1 MMEVTTVSKNE
12 RNCPDCSESVFSV
25 DRRDFLKTAGAA
37 VAIGSIPGLIGHAH
51 AAEAAQASAPESI
64 VSHLYESLTPGQ
76 REKICFAWN
85 YMDPERGLLRTRVAN
100 NWQITEP
107 EINDDFY
114 TNDQRQMIQ
123 DIFHGI
129 VQPEWHERYAKQ
141 MEDDC
146 GGFGSEQAI
155 AIFGKP
161 GEDQCEFVITGRH
174 MTLRADGNTQEHV
187 AFGGPIFYGHAA
199 GGIFNEDYD
208 HEGNVFWP
216 QAVAANR
223 VFEMLDGKQRKQALV
238 KSRPEENAIAF
249 RAGVYPGMP
258 VGEMSSDQQDEVG
271 KVLTKLIEPY
281 RAGDQKEALECIAA
295 QGGLEKCSLSFYQ
308 DGDIGDDGVWDCWRL
323 EGPSLVWYFRGEPHV
338 HVWVNAASD
347 PSVQTNS

>member
-1 MMEVTTVSKNE
+1 MMEVTTVSNNE
-12 RNCPDCSESVFSV
+12 RNCPDCNETAGGV

-37 VAIGSIPGLIGHAH
+37 VAIGAVPALIGQAH
-51 AAEAAQASAPESI
+51 VASAAEAAAPESI
-64 VSHLYESLTPGQ
+64 VGHLYESLSPGQ

-85 YMDPERGLLRTRVAN
+85 HMDPELGLLRTRVAA
-100 NWQITEP
+100 NWKITEP

-114 TNDQRQMIQ
+114 SDDQRQMMQ

-146 GGFGSEQAI
+146 GGFGFEQAI

-161 GEDQCEFVITGRH
+161 GEDQCEFVISGRH
-174 MTLRADGNTQEHV
+174 MTLRADGNTQENV

-199 GGIFNEDYD
+199 GGFNEGYD

-223 VFEMLDGKQRKQALV
+223 VFEMLDSPQRKQALI
-238 KSRPEENAIAF
+238 KTRPEENAVAF
-249 RAGVYPGMP
+249 RDGMYPGMP
-258 VGEMSSDQQDEVG
+258 VGEMSSDQQEEVA
-271 KVLTKLIEPY
+271 KVLAKLIEPY
-281 RAGDQKEALECIAA
+281 RAGDQKEAIECIAE
-295 QGGLEKCSLSFYQ
+295 QGGLEKCSLAFYQ
-308 DGDIGDDGVWDCWRL
+308 EGDIGDDKVWDCWRL
-323 EGPSLVWYFRGEPHV
+323 EGPALVWYFRGEPHV
-338 HVWVNAASD
+338 HVWANIASD
-347 PSVQTNS
+347 PSVVTNS